1 MRFDHSLLSGGLGQ
15 PLGQPLG
22 TGPACRPDSLPCH
35 KPTTWL
41 TSRVDPRCCTGRFHK
56 FLVASSRIPPS
67 SPFLCGGRKPPSL
80 HRVTSPGFLLV
91 LPVPRLLRALRPQ
104 CLLGFHRVSLRGLWS
119 ACVHEEPSCPAALF
133 PGPFCLCHPGQLS
146 LELTVVAFLE
156 LSFTAIFGWSHHVQ
170 F

>member
-15 PLGQPLG
+15 PPGQPLG
-22 TGPACRPDSLPCH
+22 TGPACRPDSLSMPRAH
-35 KPTTWL
+35 HMAHFT
-41 TSRVDPRCCTGRFHK
+41 RGPRCCTGRFHK

-67 SPFLCGGRKPPSL
+67 LPFPLWGKKTTISAQGN
-80 HRVTSPGFLLV
+80 VPGLLLV

-119 ACVHEEPSCPAALF
+119 ACVHEEPSCPAALS
-133 PGPFCLCHPGQLS
+133 PGPFCLCHPGRLS
-146 LELTVVAFLE
+146 LELTVVPFLE